1 MMIISTSINKVSGAA
16 AIIFTLQ
23 EIHPKF
29 HNPVSSLDKGRKEVS
44 STSLKYKL
52 KFPLKVMDQK

>member
-1 MMIISTSINKVSGAA
+1 MKIISNTINKVSEAA
-16 AIIFTLQ
+16 ATIFILQ

-29 HNPVSSLDKGRKEVS
+29 HNPVSSLAKGRKEVS

-52 KFPLKVMDQK
+52 KFPLKVLDQK